1 MARAL
6 TRREQAWPREATA
19 LTGEFSALCADLDQ
33 RLDEWGVPEGRPFAA
48 GPKGEYDKGSRGQR
62 HRLLTGAATAAR
74 HSVAVVPSPDA
85 LPASHWSQPRLKSA

>member
-1 MARAL
+1 MR
-6 TRREQAWPREATA
+6 
-19 LTGEFSALCADLDQ
+19 EFSALCADLDQ
-33 RLDEWGVPEGRPFAA
+33 RLDDWGVPEGRPFPA
-48 GPKGEYDKGSRGQR
+48 GPKGEYDAGPCGQR